1 MRDYLEN
8 PLALLFGE
16 RVRVRGSS
24 RVSFNM
30 KSRKIASP
38 YPNPRPAEVGRGSIF
53 VSPWEMAIVSLAFFS
68 VAAVALALHP
78 LLATAQQFPS
88 RPLRLICPSPPG
100 GSVDIL
106 SRTVGQYLAASLGVP
121 VIVDNRVGASA
132 MIGTE
137 LLAKSPP
144 DGYTIMMGYS
154 AHATNPI
161 FMKKLPY
168 DTLNDFSGVVHVGD
182 IPLLL
187 VVHPSVAAHSVR
199 ELIALAK
206 ARPGQLQFAAG
217 ATGGGPSMAG
227 LLLNQMAG
235 LDVVQVSY
243 KGNAPALTDLLGGHI
258 PMAVAPIPAS
268 HSNVAAGK
276 LRALAV
282 TSTTRS
288 SLLPD
293 VPTVAESGIAGFDA
307 SLYYGLAA
315 PAGTPRPI
323 IDKLNK
329 ALRDALAS
337 DEVKRQL
344 GNDGTE
350 ITPGTPEDYG
360 AFIDKDEK
368 KWAQLVKASGVE
380 PE

>member
-53 VSPWEMAIVSLAFFS
+53 VSPWKMAIVSLAFFS
-68 VAAVALALHP
+68 LAAAALALHP

-243 KGNAPALTDLLGGHI
+243 KGNAPALTDLLGGQVTMMFDTI
-258 PMAVAPIPAS
+258 NTSIGFAK
-268 HSNVAAGK
+268 AGR

-282 TSTTRS
+282 TSLKRS
-288 SLLPD
+288 ALAPELPTMSEAAL
-293 VPTVAESGIAGFDA
+293 PGFDVRA
-307 SLYYGLAA
+307 WYAVLV
-315 PAGTPRPI
+315 PARTPRDI
-323 IDKLNK
+323 VKKLNVEINK
-329 ALRDALAS
+329 AL
-337 DEVKRQL
+337 
-344 GNDGTE
+344 NDPAIRARLSGDGVE
-350 ITPGTPEDYG
+350 LVGGTPEAAD
-360 AFIDKDEK
+360 AFIRAEMARWPKII
-368 KWAQLVKASGVE
+368 KAGG
-380 PE
+380 

>member
-1 MRDYLEN
+1 MHALHDSPFPSAFIRVYQRLVCALIALC
-8 PLALLFGE
+8 PLA
-16 RVRVRGSS
+16 
-24 RVSFNM
+24 
-30 KSRKIASP
+30 AAA
-38 YPNPRPAEVGRGSIF
+38 AEK
-53 VSPWEMAIVSLAFFS
+53 
-68 VAAVALALHP
+68 
-78 LLATAQQFPS
+78 FPS
-88 RPLRLICPSPPG
+88 RPMRMIAPSPAG

-106 SRTVGQYLAASLGVP
+106 ARTVGQYLAASLGVP
-121 VIVDNRVGASA
+121 VIVDNRVGASGV
-132 MIGTE
+132 IGSE

-187 VVHPSVAAHSVR
+187 VVHPAVAAHSVR

-243 KGNAPALTDLLGGHI
+243 KGNAPALTDLLGGQVTMMFDTI
-258 PMAVAPIPAS
+258 NTSIGFAK
-268 HSNVAAGK
+268 AGR

-282 TSTTRS
+282 TSLKRS
-288 SLLPD
+288 ALAPELPTMSEAAL
-293 VPTVAESGIAGFDA
+293 PGFDVRA
-307 SLYYGLAA
+307 WYAVLV
-315 PAGTPRPI
+315 PARTPR
-323 IDKLNK
+323 DVVKKLNVEINK
-329 ALRDALAS
+329 AL
-337 DEVKRQL
+337 
-344 GNDGTE
+344 NDPAIRARLSGDGVE
-350 ITPGTPEDYG
+350 LVGGTPEEAD
-360 AFIDKDEK
+360 AFIRAEMARWPKII
-368 KWAQLVKASGVE
+368 KAGS
-380 PE
+380 